1 MPSKRQLKFASMME
15 RELSQILSREID
27 GLGNTILTLSHIDV
41 TPDLK
46 LVRVYLTALPD
57 DQLPIIVDFLNESQ
71 ASVRHMLAKRIRHV
85 VKHIP
90 ELVFYRDDTEREAR
104 KIEELFEKIGPI
116 PEKKDDEDDFDEIY
130 PNA

>member
-1 MPSKRQLKFASMME
+1 ME

-46 LVRVYLTALPD
+46 LVHVYLTALPD

-85 VKHIP
+85 VKNVP
-90 ELVFYRDDTEREAR
+90 EMVFHRDDTEREAR
-104 KIEELFEKIGPI
+104 KIEALFEKIGPI